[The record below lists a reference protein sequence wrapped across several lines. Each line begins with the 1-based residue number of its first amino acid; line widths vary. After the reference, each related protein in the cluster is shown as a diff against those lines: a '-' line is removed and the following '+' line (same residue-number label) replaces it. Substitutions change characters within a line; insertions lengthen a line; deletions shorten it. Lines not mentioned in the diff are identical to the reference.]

1 VAEPVTGYPRWQ
13 GGLQGGTRAWT
24 IVATEFRKVYDD
36 TWGRTAI
43 FLALAYTALTLG
55 SLYTTAQQAADESTV
70 HTMDAFVSFLNLVR
84 WGALAVVAVAAGPSL
99 LEDRRK
105 GALELYFSRSVTR
118 ADYLLGKLGAV
129 FLLALFVMFVPA
141 LIYYGATFVFFDTK
155 PDGWGTALPNALLY
169 AVMWAALVSG
179 LGLGLSTL
187 MKSSRGASLVLFGG
201 FATLDIV
208 LSELFEGITR
218 RGVFEILSPFS
229 ALAKQAEW
237 LFGIEVVGA
246 DFPAWWGLVE
256 WVLLTVVGWAL
267 VAWRYPRVAGEG
279 R

>member
-1 VAEPVTGYPRWQ
+1 VKSRWSPQEAQ
-13 GGLQGGTRAWT
+13 GLSSLDLL
-24 IVATEFRKVYDD
+24 VY
-36 TWGRTAI
+36 
-43 FLALAYTALTLG
+43 
-55 SLYTTAQQAADESTV
+55 Q
-70 HTMDAFVSFLNLVR
+70 
-84 WGALAVVAVAAGPSL
+84 
-99 LEDRRK
+99 
-105 GALELYFSRSVTR
+105 SR
-118 ADYLLGKLGAV
+118 LLGAE
-129 FLLALFVMFVPA
+129 
-141 LIYYGATFVFFDTK
+141 
-155 PDGWGTALPNALLY
+155 
-169 AVMWAALVSG
+169 
-179 LGLGLSTL
+179 
-187 MKSSRGASLVLFGG
+187 ASLVLFGG